1 MRRTVG
7 ALAFVVAVA
16 VAAGIAAA
24 GPAGHETGRGRHGP
38 VGTPARP
45 LHLTVDAPDRCDPI
59 DPRACLLPFPND
71 HFTVADP
78 SRPTGRQV
86 HFAAASMPANA
97 AGTHIDP
104 TEWNRNDGFS
114 PGSALL
120 VHVPGIDLG
129 RTGAAPITD
138 IGRSLRRD
146 APIVIVD
153 AATGER
159 HPYFAELDATVA
171 EDANRLLII
180 RPARNFREGHR
191 YVVGIRWPRDR
202 DGRLIGP
209 SPAFRALRD
218 RLVTDVPELEARR
231 PHMEDVFRSL
241 ARVGVARPHL
251 YLAWDFT
258 VASTQNLAGRVLRM
272 RDDAFRALGGG
283 PPGFTVGQ
291 VEEPDADPDVWRRV
305 RGTFEVP
312 LYLTGRG
319 EPGSRLTRGPDGLPV
334 RNGTFTANFLC
345 ILPRS
350 LVDPAGAVRPGRAVV
365 YGHGLLGSAN
375 EVNSL
380 ALWANEERMVICGT
394 DWIGMSSGDLA
405 NVSAILQDLS
415 RFPSL
420 PDRVQQAFVNFQFLA
435 RLMRDPRGF
444 ATHPAF
450 QAGHPARPVLATG
463 AVFFNGN
470 SQGGI
475 LGGAATAI
483 STEWRRAVLGVP
495 AMNFS
500 LLVQR
505 SVDFDPFAAIS
516 RVWYPDELERTLNL
530 ALLQM
535 LWDRGEAN
543 GYAQHLTS
551 DPYPGTPRHDV
562 LLVEAFGDHQVANIG
577 TENEA
582 RTIGARVHQPA
593 LAPGRSPDV
602 EPMWGIPPVP
612 SYPFR
617 GSALVVWDFG
627 SPAPPT
633 ANVPPREGV
642 DPHGLG
648 GRVPAIRRQAGAF
661 LAPDGAL
668 IDVCGPDPCLA
679 SPS

>member
-1 MRRTVG
+1 MRRTIS
-7 ALAFVVAVA
+7 AFTIVATLA
-16 VAAGIAAA
+16 VAAGIGAA
-24 GPAGHETGRGRHGP
+24 GPVDPKTAPGRHGP
-38 VGTPARP
+38 EGTRMHP
-45 LHLTVDAPDRCDPI
+45 LHLALESPERCDPI
-59 DPRACLLPFPND
+59 DPRHCLLPFPND
-71 HFTVADP
+71 HFTAPDP
-78 SRPTGRQV
+78 TTPTGRRV
-86 HFAAASMPANA
+86 NFAAASMPANA
-97 AGTHIDP
+97 AGVHIDP

-120 VHVPGIDLG
+120 VHIPGIDLG

-138 IGRSLRRD
+138 IGRSLQRD

-153 AATGER
+153 AATGQR
-159 HPYFAELDATVA
+159 HPYFAELDATVDHD
-171 EDANRLLII
+171 ENRLLII
-180 RPARNFREGHR
+180 RPAKNFLEGHR
-191 YVVGIRWPRDR
+191 YVVGIRSPRDAH
-202 DGRLIGP
+202 GNLIPP

-218 RLVTDVPELEARR
+218 GLVTDVPELEARR
-231 PHMEDVFRSL
+231 NHTEELFRIL
-241 ARVGVARPHL
+241 ARAGVARPHL
-251 YLAWDFT
+251 FLAWDFT
-258 VASTQNLAGRVLRM
+258 VASAESLAGRVLHM
-272 RDDAFRALGGG
+272 RDDAFAALGGG
-283 PPGFTVGQ
+283 VPRFDVTS
-291 VEEPDADPDVWRRV
+291 VEEPSTDPNVLRRV
-305 RGTFEVP
+305 RGTFDVP

-319 EPGSRLTRGPDGLPV
+319 EPGSRLTRGPGDLPV
-334 RNGTFTANFLC
+334 RNGTFAANFLC
-345 ILPRS
+345 VVPRS
-350 LVDPAGAVRPGRAVV
+350 VVSSSEIAPGRAVV
-365 YGHGLLGSAN
+365 YGHGLLGTAN

-394 DWIGMSSGDLA
+394 NWIGMSSADLA
-405 NVSAILQDLS
+405 NVGAILQDLS

-435 RLMRDPRGF
+435 RLMKDPRGF
-444 ATHPAF
+444 ASHPGF
-450 QAGHPARPVLATG
+450 RAGSTPLIATG
-463 AVFFNGN
+463 DVFFNGN

-516 RVWYPDELERTLNL
+516 RVWYPDELERTLGL
-530 ALLQM
+530 SILQM

-543 GYAQHLTS
+543 GYAQHMTA
-551 DPYPGTPRHDV
+551 DPYPGTPRHEV

-602 EPMWGIPPVP
+602 EPMWGIPPIP
-612 SYPFR
+612 SYPFG

-627 SPAPPT
+627 APPPPT
-633 ANVPPREGV
+633 ANVPPREGL

-648 GRVPAIRRQAGAF
+648 GAVAAVRRQAGAF
-661 LAPDGAL
+661 LASDGAL
-668 IDVCGPDPCLA
+668 IDVCGRAPCRA
-679 SPS
+679 SVP